1 MAEISSTGD
10 QMLQLLELV
19 ALEGQMTTAEL
30 AIASDINRTVAHR
43 LLTTLHNRGYVIRRG
58 KTFAIGPK
66 ITQLAATGTMHD
78 ILEIAHPIMR
88 ELSEKIGETVVLH
101 KIDAD
106 HALVLEQVVNEEQ
119 LIRVQHREG
128 SRHPLHTG
136 ASGRAIL
143 AFQPA
148 AQIKRL
154 IVGATN
160 PDQINDILA
169 KVRKDGISY
178 SENELQ
184 QGVHGAAVPLRET
197 GGVVRYSLGILL
209 PVQRAA
215 GLDAAIPLL
224 VNARDTIEASLVA

>member
-30 AIASDINRTVAHR
+30 AVASDMNRTVAHR

-66 ITQLAATGTMHD
+66 ITQLASTGTMLD
-78 ILEIAHPIMR
+78 ILQIAHPIMR
-88 ELSEKIGETVVLH
+88 ELSDAIGETVVLH

-106 HALVLEQVVNEEQ
+106 HALVLEQAVNEDH

-148 AQIKRL
+148 QSIKRL
-154 IVGATN
+154 IAATAN
-160 PDQINDILA
+160 PEHLNDTLA
-169 KVRKDGISY
+169 KVRSEGVSY

-184 QGVHGAAVPLRET
+184 QGVHGAAVPLREA
-197 GGVVRYSLGILL
+197 GDIVRYSLGILL

-215 GLDAAIPLL
+215 NLKAAIPLL
-224 VNARDTIEASLVA
+224 IKARDAIEAALAG